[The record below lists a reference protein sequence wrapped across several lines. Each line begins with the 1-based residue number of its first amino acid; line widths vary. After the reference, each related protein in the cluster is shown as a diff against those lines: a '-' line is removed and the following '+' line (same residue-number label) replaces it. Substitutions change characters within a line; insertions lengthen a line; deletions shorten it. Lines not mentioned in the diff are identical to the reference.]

1 MATFKA
7 TVRGVRTDG
16 FMQVYIRVSHHKRHG
31 YIKTDKMVTR
41 KELNKQG
48 EIKDP
53 FVLNYC
59 TERIMA
65 FNERLNRKDI
75 SKWSV
80 AEVVEFLK
88 NGDEDICFSD
98 YARTHIDRLIDNNQE
113 RTSRNYKL
121 ALQHMERFFGTN
133 RIMFGQLTSMQVG
146 RWIKSLEQTRRAKEM
161 YPVCMRQVF
170 RAAIAEF
177 NDYDN
182 AIIRIKT
189 NPWGKVKI
197 PPADRSEKIAI
208 SPEECRAFFAAPLPA
223 TRMID
228 PLPELGRDVA
238 MLVLCLAGMNT
249 ADIYE
254 LKKENYHDGVIGYKR
269 AKTRKSRRDD
279 AYIEMR
285 VEPII
290 EPIIKKYLADED
302 DPYLLNFHKR
312 YCDFD
317 SFGAN
322 VNNGIRQVCKS
333 MNIPKEKWYCVYTF
347 RHTWGTIAQNDCGA
361 SIAEVA

>member
-170 RAAIAEF
+170 KAAVEEY
-177 NDYDN
+177 NDYEHQ
-182 AIIRIKT
+182 
-189 NPWGKVKI
+189 GQSVGQ
-197 PPADRSEKIAI
+197 SEDTAERPHGQEGDKPGGLQAVLY
-208 SPEECRAFFAAPLPA
+208 CA
-223 TRMID
+223 TARY
-228 PLPELGRDVA
+228 PHGRP
-238 MLVLCLAGMNT
+238 T
-249 ADIYE
+249 
-254 LKKENYHDGVIGYKR
+254 
-269 AKTRKSRRDD
+269 SRTG
-279 AYIEMR
+279 
-285 VEPII
+285 P
-290 EPIIKKYLADED
+290 
-302 DPYLLNFHKR
+302 
-312 YCDFD
+312 
-317 SFGAN
+317 
-322 VNNGIRQVCKS
+322 
-333 MNIPKEKWYCVYTF
+333 
-347 RHTWGTIAQNDCGA
+347 
-361 SIAEVA
+361 